1 MVSKNIE
8 CLLKNKCLM
17 EKNILGIK
25 WDKFEDDFIF
35 DYNEIRE
42 RLDN

>member
-1 MVSKNIE
+1 
-8 CLLKNKCLM
+8 M